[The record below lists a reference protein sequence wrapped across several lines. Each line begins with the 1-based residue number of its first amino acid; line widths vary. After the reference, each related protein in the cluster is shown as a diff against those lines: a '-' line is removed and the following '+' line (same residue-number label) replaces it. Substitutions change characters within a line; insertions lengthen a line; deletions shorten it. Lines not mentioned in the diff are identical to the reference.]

1 MSVWQ
6 LMYHKMLYLSN
17 KRWILSNW
25 CQLSHFMPRI
35 FVCREINNQIKMK
48 KRKERRK
55 EARKEER
62 KESQIISTSLG
73 KL

>member
-1 MSVWQ
+1 
-6 LMYHKMLYLSN
+6 
-17 KRWILSNW
+17 
-25 CQLSHFMPRI
+25 MPRI